1 MFALLPMQDAA
12 RAGCASRQLLQSWR
26 HYPELEFSA
35 KTLSLHG
42 HHTCV
47 RGQVAKDIIRRIDA
61 ALQNRTG
68 ICVKRLRF
76 ELQFLRNVRADT
88 VNRWLDAAATLGI
101 DELTLDPPLV
111 DGKPQYRFPCELFIE
126 EKGCSIQS
134 LCLSACS
141 FSPEHGSRSFGS
153 LRRVDFS
160 WVRITAEESWLF
172 LSNSPALERL
182 QLEYCH
188 EIACLRIPSTLQQ
201 LKSLLVRHCKV
212 LQSVETDAPNLSI
225 FDYHGPIIQFS
236 LEEALQLKDVNMSIY
251 PCFNLFDFVI
261 KELPNL
267 GPNLETLSLMSAD
280 EIGFTYPLKI
290 ELREKF
296 IHLKHLELT
305 IVGPWTSFRSEFHF
319 LVTFLNASPELET
332 FTLHVWHFL
341 RMKLFAFI
349 LLLFSLYVSSH

>member
-1 MFALLPMQDAA
+1 
-12 RAGCASRQLLQSWR
+12 
-26 HYPELEFSA
+26 
-35 KTLSLHG
+35 
-42 HHTCV
+42 
-47 RGQVAKDIIRRIDA
+47 
-61 ALQNRTG
+61 
-68 ICVKRLRF
+68 
-76 ELQFLRNVRADT
+76 
-88 VNRWLDAAATLGI
+88 
-101 DELTLDPPLV
+101 
-111 DGKPQYRFPCELFIE
+111 
-126 EKGCSIQS
+126 
-134 LCLSACS
+134 
-141 FSPEHGSRSFGS
+141 
-153 LRRVDFS
+153 VDFS

-341 RMKLFAFI
+341 IMKLFAFI